1 MKLIL
6 LGAPGAGKGT
16 QADIIK
22 KKLNIPTISTGNILR
37 AAVKNGTPTGLK
49 AKEYMDAG
57 KLVPDE
63 VIIGIINERLQE
75 SDCANGYILDG
86 VPRTIA
92 QAEALEQAG
101 IRFDAVVAIEIH
113 CGGYHTGDPAGVGS
127 GRMIT
132 LKSPHEIE
140 LMRRAGKITAAA
152 RALARDMVKPGVT
165 TAQIDKAVFQFIKE
179 QGATPSFLH
188 YNGYPA
194 SVCVSVNDEI
204 IHGIPGKRV
213 LQEGDIVSVDVGAF
227 IGGFHGDCAG
237 TYPCGQV
244 SDEALRL
251 IRVTQQSFFEGMK
264 YAREGYRL
272 SDISAAVQAY
282 VEANGFSVVREYVG
296 HGVGR
301 QMHEAPEVP
310 NYGKPGHGPRLLR
323 GMTIAV
329 EPMVNAGTA
338 AIRQM
343 PDGWTVRTADGK
355 NAAHYENTVL
365 ITAGEPELLT
375 DPEKSLV

>member
-1 MKLIL
+1 
-6 LGAPGAGKGT
+6 
-16 QADIIK
+16 
-22 KKLNIPTISTGNILR
+22 
-37 AAVKNGTPTGLK
+37 
-49 AKEYMDAG
+49 
-57 KLVPDE
+57 
-63 VIIGIINERLQE
+63 
-75 SDCANGYILDG
+75 
-86 VPRTIA
+86 
-92 QAEALEQAG
+92 
-101 IRFDAVVAIEIH
+101 
-113 CGGYHTGDPAGVGS
+113 
-127 GRMIT
+127 MIT

-194 SVCVSVNDEI
+194 SVCVSVND
-204 IHGIPGKRV
+204 
-213 LQEGDIVSVDVGAF
+213 
-227 IGGFHGDCAG
+227 GFHGDCAG

-251 IRVTQQSFFEGMK
+251 IRVTQQSFFEGIK

-296 HGVGR
+296 HGIGH

-365 ITAGEPELLT
+365 ITDGEPELLT